1 MRFRRFDI
9 LFALAATLNHPP
21 CSAAAI
27 PLSSP
32 PKPQSTFY
40 INKPVHLARQV
51 SSSASPGAPQ
61 AAAVHKLYVESSDSR
76 TRLENW
82 ILEDFVLVPTV
93 EGDLYALDRHTG
105 ATKWVLDGQGP
116 AVQAVPIALAEN
128 ATNETSTER
137 VDQQARWIVEP
148 VDGGQLY
155 LFDKQF
161 RLLVRPPAISVF
173 WIWL

>member
-1 MRFRRFDI
+1 MRFRWFDI
-9 LFALAATLNHPP
+9 LFALAATLNPPP

-40 INKPVHLARQV
+40 IDKSVHLARQV
-51 SSSASPGAPQ
+51 SSAASPGAPQ
-61 AAAVHKLYVESSDSR
+61 AQKLYVESADSR

-82 ILEDFVLVPTV
+82 ILEDYVLVPTV
-93 EGDLYALDRHTG
+93 EGDLYSLDRHTG
-105 ATKWVLDGQGP
+105 ATKWVLDGHGP
-116 AVQAVPIALAEN
+116 AVQAVPTELAAN

-137 VDQQARWIVEP
+137 MDQQPRWIVQP

-161 RLLVRPPAISVF
+161 GLLVRPHTIVVF
-173 WIWL
+173 WTLR